1 MKRALLLLLFLTA
14 VPAHSALTRYF
25 SGSTHDSAPALHGPA
40 LILAGGGKDVE
51 SALQAAID
59 TVRGCDTCT
68 TAVDVA
74 VLRASGADGYNPLF
88 MSLHGVNSVVTF
100 VITDRAAAERR
111 NVARAVRNAEVV
123 FFAGGDQCNYIRWIK
138 GTRTAKAVESV
149 YARGGAVGGTS
160 AGLAI
165 LGDIVYDA
173 CPDQSAQSKDVLLD
187 PYSVDVSLSR
197 DFFRWPF
204 LTSTITDTHFKQ
216 RDRMGRLLVF
226 LARSIHDRD
235 LSRQGGQAGK
245 PAPHR
250 PALTGVG
257 VSERTTLLLKPDGKA
272 VVMGEGP
279 AYLIR
284 ADARPELCE
293 KGRPL
298 TYRGFKVW
306 RFGASETIDLA
317 KPPTEGYTTLDVIDG
332 KLSRDPY

>member
-1 MKRALLLLLFLTA
+1 MRRALVLLLSLAA
-14 VPAHSALTRYF
+14 VPAHAALTRYF

-149 YARGGAVGGTS
+149 YARGGAIGGTS

-187 PYSVDVSLSR
+187 PYSADVSLSR
-197 DFFRWPF
+197 DFFHWPF

-235 LSRQGGQAGK
+235 ISAV
-245 PAPHR
+245 
-250 PALTGVG
+250 TGVG

-284 ADARPELCE
+284 ADARPEVCE

-306 RFGASETIDLA
+306 RFGVSETIDLA

>member
-1 MKRALLLLLFLTA
+1 MRQALVLLLSLAA
-14 VPAHSALTRYF
+14 VPAHAALTRYF
-25 SGSTHDSAPALHGPA
+25 SGNTHDSAPALHGPA

-100 VITDRAAAERR
+100 VITDRAAAEGRD
-111 NVARAVRNAEVV
+111 VARAVRNAELV

-197 DFFRWPF
+197 DFFHWRF
-204 LTSTITDTHFKQ
+204 LSSTITDTHFKQ

-226 LARSIHDRD
+226 LARTLHDRNI
-235 LSRQGGQAGK
+235 SAV
-245 PAPHR
+245 
-250 PALTGVG
+250 TGVG
-257 VSERTTLLLKPDGKA
+257 VSERTSLLLKPDGKA

-284 ADARPELCE
+284 ADVQPELCE

-306 RFGASETIDLA
+306 RFGVSETIDLA